1 MAKPKP
7 IITNNPKD
15 KRIQNYKD
23 SLDLYNLSYS
33 QAKDYFKQ
41 PNPDKDA
48 KYNKKEAVERMNYD
62 KIRNGGLQ
70 NSNRDKGQL
79 NEDKAGKKMTAIQKR
94 TGYLPIG
101 QRYLGE
107 GSNYI
112 FKKPVQPVVYKKDE
126 APKPAAKPVAKD
138 TTTNVASKPIVN
150 KPVAK
155 ETTTAKTASKVPTIK
170 SSNNYGDTGTVNK
183 GSFVEK
189 KTAMPAKKAPSR
201 FKTVKQNYR

>member
-33 QAKDYFKQ
+33 QARDYFKQ
-41 PNPDKDA
+41 PNPDKYA
-48 KYNKKEAVERMNYD
+48 SYNKKEAVERMNND
-62 KIRNGGLQ
+62 KARNGGL
-70 NSNRDKGQL
+70 NNNNRDKGQL
-79 NEDKAGKKMTAIQKR
+79 NKDKAGNKMTAIQKR

-101 QRYLGE
+101 QRDLGE

-112 FKKPVQPVVYKKDE
+112 FKKPVQPVVYKKAE
-126 APKPAAKPVAKD
+126 APKQAPKAIAKD
-138 TTTNVASKPIVN
+138 TTTNVASKPVAS

-155 ETTTAKTASKVPTIK
+155 ETVVAKPASKVPTIK

-189 KTAMPAKKAPSR
+189 KSAMPAKKGPSK
-201 FKTVKQNYR
+201 FKIVKKNY